1 MDNNLGLMLLQILVA
16 LPFVLFLIYF
26 SLKFGGT
33 KLQQLQNG
41 KFIKILER
49 VPVSKENSLV
59 ITKIGKKGY
68 IIASTNSKLEIL
80 MELDEEDI
88 KNIEDTKP
96 LPPYDGLNKFY
107 KNSLLKRK
115 DKSDKKY

>member
-1 MDNNLGLMLLQILVA
+1 MDNNVGLMLLQILVA

-59 ITKIGKKGY
+59 VTKIGEKGY
-68 IIASTNSKLEIL
+68 VISSTSSKLEIL
-80 MELDEEDI
+80 MELDENDI
-88 KNIEDTKP
+88 KNIENTKA
-96 LPPYDGLNKFY
+96 LPQYDGLNQFY
-107 KNSLLKRK
+107 KSMLLKRK
-115 DKSDKKY
+115 GKSDKKY